1 MQMPINYFY
10 QGYKKSLDF
19 HGYTSR
25 KEFGYFFLF
34 DVFILIVLIFLD
46 AIFHNSYSNEVLF
59 PLTRSGLILGTVPRV
74 SIGIRRLRDAG
85 KSGWWFLFPF
95 PFPFW
100 IWVWD
105 VSSDKKRSSEPNNSN
120 KKNYDLNYKKDISS
134 GDILDRLGKIGEA
147 EGLGAFNFSRFFGG
161 INKPHTVEEIEES
174 LIVGT
179 QSTTPK
185 IEDISLDYPQPWLFF
200 RLVTVSVVLFYAF
213 VFAYYA
219 FENINLVPGLIF
231 SGSFAV
237 PISTLFLFYE
247 LNIRRNIPLWQIMR
261 LVLFGGILSIFIA
274 LILFENTETLSYAF
288 GASAAGLVEEP
299 AKLGALLILMRGERI
314 KKYPY
319 ILNGLLLGAAVGCGF
334 AVFESA
340 GYALN
345 TALTSS
351 VDKMIENIQIRGILS
366 PFAHIVWT
374 AVSGAAMWR
383 VLKGGNFKFKLLQQN
398 EFKKPFLVIVICHF
412 IWNTGLNLPF
422 FGKYIICGGVAWVVA
437 LSLVNLG
444 IKQIADEKSGKEVF

>member
-1 MQMPINYFY
+1 MI
-10 QGYKKSLDF
+10 
-19 HGYTSR
+19 
-25 KEFGYFFLF
+25 FF
-34 DVFILIVLIFLD
+34 D
-46 AIFHNSYSNEVLF
+46 AIIHNTYSNEVLF
-59 PLTRSGLILGTVPRV
+59 PLTRSALILGTLPRV
-74 SIGIRRLRDAG
+74 SLSIRRLRDVG

-95 PFPFW
+95 PLPFW

-105 VSSDKKRSSEPNNSN
+105 VSSDHKRSNETEKSNQKNNN
-120 KKNYDLNYKKDISS
+120 QNYKKDFSS
-134 GDILDRLGKIGEA
+134 EDLLERLGKIGEA
-147 EGLGAFNFSRFFGG
+147 EGLGAFNFNRFFGG

-179 QSTTPK
+179 QFTTPK

-200 RLVTVSVVLFYAF
+200 RLVTFSVVLFYAF

-261 LVLFGGILSIFIA
+261 LVLFGGILSMFIA
-274 LILFENTETLSYAF
+274 LVLFANTETLSYAF
-288 GASAAGLVEEP
+288 GASAAGIVEEP

-334 AVFESA
+334 AAFESA

-345 TALTSS
+345 TGLTSS
-351 VDKMIENIQIRGILS
+351 VDEMIENIQIRGILS

-374 AVSGAAMWR
+374 AASGAAMWR
-383 VLKGGNFKFKLLQQN
+383 VLKGGKFKFKLLQRN
-398 EFKKPFLVIVICHF
+398 EFKKPFLVIVLCHF
-412 IWNTGLNLPF
+412 IWNSGFNLPF
-422 FGKYIICGGVAWVVA
+422 FGTYIICGGVAWVVA

-444 IKQIADEKSGKEVF
+444 IKQIADEKSGKEVFKT